1 MLGKGI
7 VPGMRPDVVH
17 VHDWQAGLVPL
28 MVQRTA
34 PAWHGSDRPA
44 TVFTIH
50 NLAYQGVFDASWLP
64 RLGLGWD
71 LMRVDAL
78 EYWTRISFLKG
89 GIMFAGMITTVS
101 PRYAEEIQTP
111 ELGFG
116 FDGILRSRASDL
128 VGILNGIDYDQWDPE
143 RDLNLPVP
151 FSASKMAGKAAAKR
165 RVLEAFGLPRTP
177 EARRRPLIAMISRL
191 VDQKGFDL
199 LGQLSEALPALGAS
213 FVLLGSGEQRFETE
227 GRAQV

>member
-1 MLGKGI
+1 
-7 VPGMRPDVVH
+7 
-17 VHDWQAGLVPL
+17 
-28 MVQRTA
+28 
-34 PAWHGSDRPA
+34 
-44 TVFTIH
+44 
-50 NLAYQGVFDASWLP
+50 
-64 RLGLGWD
+64 
-71 LMRVDAL
+71 MRVDAL
-78 EYWTRISFLKG
+78 EYWNRISFLKG
-89 GIMFAGMITTVS
+89 GIMFAGIITTVS

-116 FDGILRSRASDL
+116 FDGILRARSADL

-177 EARRRPLIAMISRL
+177 DTRRRPLVAMISRM

-199 LGQLSEALPALGAS
+199 LDQISDALPALRAS
-213 FVLLGSGEQRFETE
+213 FVLLGSGEPRFE
-227 GRAQV
+227 AQWRGLADRHPSADRCANRVR

>member
-1 MLGKGI
+1 MGRINRAADTTSFMRTTG
-7 VPGMRPDVVH
+7 RPDSCRSCSSGPFRPGAEPV
-17 VHDWQAGLVPL
+17 
-28 MVQRTA
+28 
-34 PAWHGSDRPA
+34 RPA

-50 NLAYQGVFDASWLP
+50 NLAYQGIFDASWLP
-64 RLGLGWD
+64 RLGLGYD
-71 LMRVDAL
+71 LMRMDAL
-78 EYWTRISFLKG
+78 EYWNRISFLKS
-89 GIMFAGMITTVS
+89 GIVFSGIITTVS

-116 FDGILRSRASDL
+116 FDGILRVRSADL

-165 RVLEAFGLPRTP
+165 RVLEAFGLSRSPDS
-177 EARRRPLIAMISRL
+177 RRRPLVAMISRL

-199 LGQLSEALPALGAS
+199 LDQIAGRVAGFGRIVRTAWLG
-213 FVLLGSGEQRFETE
+213 
-227 GRAQV
+227 